1 MVSGVN
7 HAVAVNVKTLGQ
19 KIEKNGLLCPEIY
32 HVVDGKKTETT
43 DIILDKVLKIYFSN
57 TKGLTE
63 ENGKVYPG
71 LSIEVLS
78 PENEQ
83 VLYSENALVN
93 FSEKGLP
100 VAFSKK
106 ISATIGV
113 ASPMKV
119 GKTYTVKTR
128 LWDIKG
134 AGEVIYTTKV
144 AITGKSTREKLLTG
158 KIISSGLTAK
168 NVMLLKDKKVVRYDL
183 LTVGDTAIIG
193 LMGVGEF
200 EKGKD
205 GLYSIEMDI
214 NVADSSGSIVKQV
227 EGMLKESGH
236 ISMKSNTTN
245 LSATIDT
252 KGYKPGK
259 YTATIVVHDKI
270 NGNKVNI
277 TKSFGLINLNSRK
290 P

>member
-78 PENEQ
+78 PENEK

-113 ASPMKV
+113 ASPMRV

-128 LWDIKG
+128 LWDMKG
-134 AGEVIYTTKV
+134 TGEIIYTTEI
-144 AITGKSTREKLLTG
+144 AITGKSTREKLPTG
-158 KIISSGLTAK
+158 EIESSGLTAK

-183 LTVGDTAIIG
+183 LTVGDTAK
-193 LMGVGEF
+193 LAFLNVGKF
-200 EKGKD
+200 EKGAD
-205 GLYSIEMDI
+205 GLYSIDMDI
-214 NVADSSGSIVKQV
+214 TITDSAEKTVKQV
-227 EGMLKESGH
+227 RGMLKESGH
-236 ISMKSNTTN
+236 ISMKSDKTN

-259 YTATIVVHDKI
+259 YTATVIVYDKI
-270 NGNKVNI
+270 NNNKVTI
-277 TKSFGLINLNSRK
+277 RKSFGLIRLK
-290 P
+290 A